1 MSALRLGWAVALLVT
16 GLHAPAWAEPTAL
29 PAPDETPA
37 PAVVSPAAVPAPG
50 APADGLG
57 APSLGQAG
65 LRLLGAGTIVGVLLA
80 VTLLALRRLLQ
91 PGGGPMLAGARGWF
105 RRAAPAAPADPLE
118 VVERRPVGPK
128 ESVCVVRVGSERFL
142 IGVTSSRVSLLGRL
156 DGARPV
162 AGVPREPAP
171 ADFARE
177 LAGAVVAR
185 YPAPD
190 PAPVPAL
197 TEASVQALLSRS
209 RERLARLGAD
219 AARST
224 SGHA

>member
-1 MSALRLGWAVALLVT
+1 MSARRIGWVVALLVA

-29 PAPDETPA
+29 PSPDET
-37 PAVVSPAAVPAPG
+37 AV
-50 APADGLG
+50 DGLG
-57 APSLGQAG
+57 SPSLGQAG
-65 LRLLGAGTIVGVLLA
+65 LRLLGAGAIVGVLLA
-80 VTLLALRRLLQ
+80 LTLLTLRRLRQ
-91 PGGGPMLAGARGWF
+91 PGGGPVLAGARGWF
-105 RRAAPAAPADPLE
+105 RRAVPVPAADPLE

-156 DGARPV
+156 DAGRPPAGA
-162 AGVPREPAP
+162 PRDPAP
-171 ADFARE
+171 ANFARE
-177 LAGAVVAR
+177 LAGAVVTR
-185 YPAPD
+185 FPALD

-197 TEASVQALLSRS
+197 TEATVQTLLTRS

>member
-1 MSALRLGWAVALLVT
+1 MTTIRLGWIVALLVT
-16 GLHAPAWAEPTAL
+16 GLHASAWSEPAVL
-29 PAPDETPA
+29 PSPDETAAAPAAVLPDAPA
-37 PAVVSPAAVPAPG
+37 PAA
-50 APADGLG
+50 ADGLG
-57 APSLGQAG
+57 SPSLGQAG
-65 LRLLGAGTIVGVLLA
+65 LRLLGAGAIVAVLLA
-80 VTLLALRRLLQ
+80 LTLLALRRLLR
-91 PGGGPMLAGARGWF
+91 PGGGPLLAGARGWF

-118 VVERRPVGPK
+118 VVERRAVGPK

-156 DGARPV
+156 DGGRPV
-162 AGVPREPAP
+162 ASAPRDPAP

-177 LAGAVVAR
+177 LSGAVVTR

-197 TEASVQALLSRS
+197 TEATVQTLLTRS

-219 AARST
+219 ATRST
-224 SGHA
+224 SGHG